1 MDIGLWIMLI
11 MFVAVLVQ
19 SVAGFGLALVS
30 MPLLVGLVGVQAATP
45 LVAVVGFVAELL
57 LLIRFREALNLRAV
71 SRLSIAAVLGVP
83 VGVYVLRQVDTAVVT
98 TILGIVIVGYA
109 LYALANLHLPPLTYT
124 GWAWGFGFVAGVLS
138 GAYSTSGPPVVIYG
152 NCRRW
157 SPAEFKGN
165 LQGFFLLMS
174 VMIIVTHGLSGN
186 FTAVVW
192 LGVFWAIPGMVLGLL
207 GGLWVDGRINPDT
220 FRKLVLL
227 LLIVLGVRLIFAA

>member
-1 MDIGLWIMLI
+1 MDIGFWIMLI
-11 MFVAVLVQ
+11 MFVAVLTQ
-19 SVAGFGLALVS
+19 SVVGFGLALVS

-71 SRLSIAAVLGVP
+71 SRLSLAAVFGVP
-83 VGVYVLRQVDTAVVT
+83 VGVTVLRQVDTAVVT
-98 TILGIVIVGYA
+98 TFLGIVIVGYA
-109 LYALANLHLPPLTYT
+109 LYALADLHLPQLAQAS
-124 GWAWGFGFVAGVLS
+124 WAWGFGFVAGILS

-174 VMIIVTHGLSGN
+174 VLTIVVHGASGN

-192 LGVFWAIPGMVLGLL
+192 QGVFWAVPGVVLGLL
-207 GGLWVDGRINPDT
+207 GGLWIDGRVNPQT

-227 LLIVLGVRLIFAA
+227 LLIILGLRLIFAA